1 MSRLARVATISV
13 HTSPLDQPGTG
24 DAGGMNV
31 YIVEVAKRMAERG
44 IEVDL
49 FTRATS
55 RLLPPVTELAPGV
68 LVRHVAAGPFEELD
82 KTELPRQMC
91 AFTSGLLRTEAA
103 HEPGHY
109 DLIHS
114 HYWLSGQAGHA
125 ARMRW
130 GVPLVHSMHTL
141 AKVKNAALA
150 DGDTPEPLGRVAG
163 RAAGRGQR
171 RPPHR
176 QHRGRGGPAPHA
188 LRRRRRS
195 RWRPFCRAST
205 WRRSPRRRP
214 ARAVRPLAGAPPP
227 RPARRHGRC
236 CCSSAASS
244 R

>member
-1 MSRLARVATISV
+1 
-13 HTSPLDQPGTG
+13 
-24 DAGGMNV
+24 MNV

-55 RLLPPVTELAPGV
+55 RVLPPVAELAPGV
-68 LVRHVAAGPFEELD
+68 LVRHVTAGPLEELD

-91 AFTSGLLRTEAA
+91 AFPSGLLRTEAA

-150 DGDTPEPLGRVAG
+150 AGDTPEPLGRVLG
-163 RAAGRGQR
+163 EQR
-171 RPPHR
+171 VVDSADRLIANTADEADQLRPLSDADPDQVETVLPGVDLR
-176 QHRGRGGPAPHA
+176 TFTPKTREVAET
-188 LRRRRRS
+188 RRR
-195 RWRPFCRAST
+195 
-205 WRRSPRRRP
+205 
-214 ARAVRPLAGAPPP
+214 LGLPPD
-227 RPARRHGRC
+227 R
-236 CCSSAASS
+236 
-244 R
+244 